1 MRLCGSVRTADPPQ
15 ASPSESGS
23 GSARTAPGVAVFAL
37 EWCVVGDSFRELEK
51 PQPGR
56 QKDIVLMATVSSFES
71 LTHPSRSDQ
80 KQFHELF
87 VPTYLASSDEARR
100 QAVAALSQ
108 CAAVPEATSLFIA
121 REPIGIAAIFLTRSA
136 ALSPRLLMQILRTA
150 SPAHARAIEC
160 RDDLSPQMI
169 ERLVDLHREHRSR
182 GPVEIEPAA
191 TEARRLAREED
202 LREKIKALVRA
213 QAPVAAG
220 PGALAAIGE
229 AHLALI
235 VRFARTGETGM
246 VGVALADALGSS
258 HWLGERILLDVS
270 GSQLATTLV
279 ALDMPAGDAGYVLS
293 RLYPHLAR
301 AAEKAADGSRAT
313 VLLAELDRA
322 ACIERVESWRRADAY
337 TWPGQP
343 QAPANSDAAHVDA
356 GSSQGEKVRRAAK
369 G

>member
-1 MRLCGSVRTADPPQ
+1 M
-15 ASPSESGS
+15 
-23 GSARTAPGVAVFAL
+23 
-37 EWCVVGDSFRELEK
+37 GDSFRELEK

-87 VPTYLASSDEARR
+87 VPTYLASSIEARR

-121 REPIGIAAIFLTRSA
+121 HEPIGIAAIFLTRSA
-136 ALSPRLLMQILRTA
+136 ALSARLLMQILRTA

-160 RDDLSPQMI
+160 RDDLTPQLI

-182 GPVEIEPAA
+182 GPVAIKPAAIEPAA
-191 TEARRLAREED
+191 TEPAATGARRLAREEE
-202 LREKIKALVRA
+202 LREEIKALVRA
-213 QAPVAAG
+213 QAPAAAG
-220 PGALAAIGE
+220 PVALAVIGE
-229 AHLALI
+229 THLALI

-258 HWLGERILLDVS
+258 QWLAERILLDVS
-270 GSQLATTLV
+270 GSQFATTLV

-301 AAEKAADGSRAT
+301 AAGTAADGSRAA
-313 VLLAELDRA
+313 VLLADLDRT

-337 TWPGQP
+337 TWSGQP
-343 QAPANSDAAHVDA
+343 HVPANIDA
-356 GSSQGEKVRRAAK
+356 GRPAAANPDTDNRAGENPRRAAK